1 MTCLLLKP
9 LQPVLRVDEAVALAL
24 LAVLQ
29 HDGRADEEDHVDAW
43 QFRRSAFSFFI
54 YSRQIRRRER
64 EREREA
70 GRNER
75 GLLTNNAKVGGEDEV
90 EEDVGEGGEGADAA
104 LLLRRDEGACADAV
118 LLEGR
123 EGAVDVAAAVELYIS
138 H

>member
-1 MTCLLLKP
+1 MPGSFVGQL
-9 LQPVLRVDEAVALAL
+9 
-24 LAVLQ
+24 
-29 HDGRADEEDHVDAW
+29 
-43 QFRRSAFSFFI
+43 SAFSFI
-54 YSRQIRRRER
+54 HAKYGG

-70 GRNER
+70 SRNER

-104 LLLRRDEGACADAV
+104 LLLRRDEGVRADAV